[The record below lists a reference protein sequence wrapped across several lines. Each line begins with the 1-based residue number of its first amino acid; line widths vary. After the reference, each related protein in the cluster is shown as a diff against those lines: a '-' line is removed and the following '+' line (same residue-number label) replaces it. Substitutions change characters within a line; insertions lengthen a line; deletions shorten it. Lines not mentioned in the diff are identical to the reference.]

1 MGCLIGLAALTSTPS
16 LRAQEQLQTKAERA
30 MTAFPDT
37 LPGAAKVEK
46 YPVQNAQ
53 KVLVHVRN
61 IHDGW
66 YGHGRLPTNHA
77 AHPYM
82 CQTQEEIYQI
92 LTNLVSTM
100 KINTLYSEGQVG
112 DNFAEDALADERTL
126 VRDREKKD
134 LESYASDRYRTDV
147 VGRII
152 LTKEV
157 HTRGTE
163 SPQAL
168 QRGYDV
174 AAEDNITLGKFV
186 KYVVDGRED
195 GVLERLSEHQDPLAV
210 LVYGGGHCFGGTMTC
225 GPNYRKEMSQS
236 NDPLE
241 RVIYAVN
248 KDNIAAWNAL
258 HPKNKVALIEVI
270 PQSLRAYDD
279 FVGRQETRK

>member
-1 MGCLIGLAALTSTPS
+1 
-16 LRAQEQLQTKAERA
+16 
-30 MTAFPDT
+30 
-37 LPGAAKVEK
+37 
-46 YPVQNAQ
+46 
-53 KVLVHVRN
+53 
-61 IHDGW
+61 
-66 YGHGRLPTNHA
+66 
-77 AHPYM
+77 M

-174 AAEDNITLGKFV
+174 AAEDNITL
-186 KYVVDGRED
+186 
-195 GVLERLSEHQDPLAV
+195 
-210 LVYGGGHCFGGTMTC
+210 
-225 GPNYRKEMSQS
+225 
-236 NDPLE
+236 
-241 RVIYAVN
+241 
-248 KDNIAAWNAL
+248 
-258 HPKNKVALIEVI
+258 
-270 PQSLRAYDD
+270 
-279 FVGRQETRK
+279 

>member
-1 MGCLIGLAALTSTPS
+1 MNKIKSLAMGCLIGLAALTSTPS

-100 KINTLYSEGQVG
+100 KINTLYSEGQVRN
-112 DNFAEDALADERTL
+112 NFAEDALADERTL

-134 LESYASDRYRTDV
+134 LESYAADRYRTDV
-147 VGRII
+147 IGR
-152 LTKEV
+152 
-157 HTRGTE
+157 
-163 SPQAL
+163 
-168 QRGYDV
+168 
-174 AAEDNITLGKFV
+174 
-186 KYVVDGRED
+186 VV
-195 GVLERLSEHQDPLAV
+195 L
-210 LVYGGGHCFGGTMTC
+210 
-225 GPNYRKEMSQS
+225 
-236 NDPLE
+236 
-241 RVIYAVN
+241 
-248 KDNIAAWNAL
+248 
-258 HPKNKVALIEVI
+258 
-270 PQSLRAYDD
+270 
-279 FVGRQETRK
+279 